1 MEPVLKTSALLY
13 FKEALGR
20 QEYES
25 CAELAAA
32 ARELGAQQGEID
44 EAIAAHLRGDQAGA
58 PDEGKQP
65 VNRLRA
71 LKEEN

>member
-1 MEPVLKTSALLY
+1 MEEVLKVSALLY

-32 ARELGAQQGEID
+32 ARQLGAQQGEID
-44 EAIAAHLRGDQAGA
+44 AAIAAHLRGDQANA
-58 PDEGKQP
+58 PNESKQP

-71 LKEEN
+71 LKEEY